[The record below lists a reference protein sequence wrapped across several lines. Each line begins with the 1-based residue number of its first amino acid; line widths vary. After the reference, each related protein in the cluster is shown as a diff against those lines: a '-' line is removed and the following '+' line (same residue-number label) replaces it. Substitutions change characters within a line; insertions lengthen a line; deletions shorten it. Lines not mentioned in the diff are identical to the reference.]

1 MIDISGILNYSTITL
16 IVAFS
21 SLGVAIGETL
31 ISMGALA
38 AIYIQPKARTEII
51 RTSILGMALTET
63 AAIIGLV
70 LGILLLISRDVVV
83 MDKFYWG
90 ISNLGIA
97 FAVSISAFV
106 IGIVSSFP
114 VKYACLAI
122 SRQPFMSTK
131 ILNIMMLTLS
141 FIQTP
146 IIFGFI
152 ISLFI
157 NYQAASASNL
167 TDSIKY
173 IASGISI
180 GIGSIGPSI
189 GLALFSKSA
198 CQAIGYNKD
207 VYNKI
212 LTFTFVSEALIE
224 TPVVF
229 ALVTSLL
236 ILTTNFS
243 DNFLSIVVILSA
255 ALCTGIS
262 NIMPGITS
270 GKTASVACKQIA
282 ANPETNSVVTK
293 TSMLAQGL
301 IDSFAIYGWLVS
313 LLLIFFVK

>member
-1 MIDISGILNYSTITL
+1 
-16 IVAFS
+16 
-21 SLGVAIGETL
+21 
-31 ISMGALA
+31 
-38 AIYIQPKARTEII
+38 
-51 RTSILGMALTET
+51 
-63 AAIIGLV
+63 
-70 LGILLLISRDVVV
+70 LLLISRDIVVI
-83 MDKFYWG
+83 DKFYWG
-90 ISNLGIA
+90 LSNLGIA
-97 FAVSISAFV
+97 AAISISSFV

-114 VKYACLAI
+114 VRYACLAI
-122 SRQPFMSTK
+122 ARQPFMSAK
-131 ILNIMMLTLS
+131 IINIMMLTLS

-157 NYQAASASNL
+157 NYQAATASNL
-167 TDSIKY
+167 TDSIRH

-180 GIGSIGPSI
+180 GIGSIGPVI

-198 CQAIGYNKD
+198 CQAIGYNKE

-224 TPVVF
+224 TPIVF

-236 ILTTNFS
+236 ILTTSFVN
-243 DNFLSIVVILSA
+243 NFLSIVVILSA
-255 ALCTGIS
+255 AFCTGIS
-262 NIMPGITS
+262 NIMPGISS
-270 GKTASVACKQIA
+270 GKTASIACQQIA
-282 ANPETNSVVTK
+282 SNPDANSLISR